1 MWMIKRGVDF
11 SASLFLLLLLLP
23 LYIIIAIL
31 IRIKLGSPV
40 LFEQKLTGRNMKP
53 FTMLKFRT
61 MPDLAEDKDELFAG
75 EAGHIDLG
83 LFLRRSH
90 LNHLPQLI
98 NVLKGDMSFIGPE
111 PLQLSYPQY
120 FTDEEKIRFSI
131 RPGITG
137 LTQVSGVDH
146 LKWGE
151 RFAMDIR
158 YVESHSVTMDAVI
171 MWKGTVKWFQHK
183 KSKGVPDRPLSGR
196 DDEGNLQDSH

>member
-1 MWMIKRGVDF
+1 MIKRGVDL

-61 MPDLAEDKDELFAG
+61 MPNLTDDKEELLVG
-75 EAGHIDLG
+75 EAELIDLG
-83 LFLRRSH
+83 QLLRRSH
-90 LNHLPQLI
+90 LDHLPQLL

-111 PLQLSYPQY
+111 PLRLSYPQY
-120 FTDEEKIRFSI
+120 FTAEEKMRFSI

-137 LTQVSGVDH
+137 LAQISDIDH

-151 RFAMDIR
+151 RFAIDIR
-158 YVESHSVTMDAVI
+158 YVESHSVTMDVVI
-171 MWKGTVKWFQHK
+171 MWKGTVKGFQHMK
-183 KSKGVPDRPLSGR
+183 REGVPDRPLSDK